1 MKRLLL
7 LLLAACSLIHA
18 AYAQDPYDKA
28 KQALALRD
36 TDNAIT
42 YFKDAVKAGRK
53 ASECNA
59 ALGAIALARHRIDE
73 AIGYLQ
79 AATERDN
86 ENFEAFRNLGYA
98 FLEKKDNAAAL
109 NQFRRAI
116 KLAPKDNSVS
126 QGYGMALLAADSI
139 DAAIVQ
145 LSRAKESAPDN
156 PALYVL
162 LGDAYLRQNVYVLGE
177 SNYQKAIELEPK
189 NIVTRAKLARVYFK
203 EKKYVP
209 SVDAWQ
215 SIVAIDSTLPEPYLE
230 IGRTFLL
237 AKQYRNAVRPLYK
250 LTQLQPKSV
259 EGWAMYA
266 RTLFGGEDYAD
277 AAKSAQTSLKLDS
290 TNAEVWRALARSL
303 TKTKDWNG
311 ALVGFAGLQRH
322 GKLGAEDLGDYGAA
336 LQSVGRED
344 EAVQVLLEAIKADS
358 TNCDAYF
365 PLGFIYMKRHDY
377 EHASGMF
384 EKRITCDPKSLSTY
398 VNAAACYMAL
408 KNWQRCRELLVRSLE
423 LKPDY
428 LAGHLYYARYFA
440 QVDSLEKAVAQ
451 YDTVIAL
458 IGPDIEKHRAEIG
471 EAYLQKAQL
480 YFIDKRFERAV
491 DTFRKAQTAG
501 VENAALN
508 LMWGQAMLQL
518 LDPTGNQ
525 DENKRK
531 KAEAVQHF
539 RKSVALDPGTAQSH
553 FWLGAGLVLMRE
565 EGDNEGN
572 KKLVEE
578 ACSEYSKC
586 LRLDPKN
593 EDAKKSRERIGC
605 K

>member
-1 MKRLLL
+1 MKRLL
-7 LLLAACSLIHA
+7 LLLAACSLIRS

-36 TDNAIT
+36 TNEAIT
-42 YFKDAVKAGRK
+42 HLKEAVKAGRK
-53 ASECNA
+53 VSECNA
-59 ALGAIALARHRIDE
+59 TLGAIALARHRAEE

-79 AATERDN
+79 AAVDRDN
-86 ENFEAFRNLGYA
+86 ENVEAFTNLGYA
-98 FLEKKDNAAAL
+98 CLLKKDNAGALAA
-109 NQFRRAI
+109 FRKAI
-116 KLAPKDNSVS
+116 RLAPKDVSIS
-126 QGYGMALLAADSI
+126 QGYGTALLAADSV

-162 LGDAYLRQNVYVLGE
+162 LGDAYLKQNVYVLGE
-177 SNYQKAIELEPK
+177 SNYQKAIELDPK
-189 NIVTRAKLARVYFK
+189 NIVTRAKLARVFFK
-203 EKKYVP
+203 EKKYQP
-209 SVDAWQ
+209 SVDMWET
-215 SIVAIDSTLPEPYLE
+215 IVAIDSTLSEPYLE
-230 IGRTFLL
+230 IGRTYLL
-237 AKQYRNAVRPLYK
+237 AKLYRNAVRPLYK

-277 AAKSAQTSLKLDS
+277 AAKAAQTSLKLDS
-290 TNAEVWRALARSL
+290 TNADVWRALARSL

-311 ALVGFAGLQRH
+311 ALVGFGGLQRH
-322 GKLGAEDLGDYGAA
+322 GKLNAEDLGDYGAA

-344 EAVQVLLEAIKADS
+344 EAVQVLLEAIRQDS
-358 TNCDAYF
+358 TNCDVYF

-377 EHASGMF
+377 DHAAGMF
-384 EKRITCDPKSLSTY
+384 EKRIVCDPRSLSTY
-398 VNAAACYMAL
+398 VNGAACYMAL
-408 KNWQRCRELLVRSLE
+408 KNWTRCRELLVRSLE

-428 LAGHLYYARYFA
+428 LSGHLYYARYFA
-440 QVDSLEKAVAQ
+440 QVDSLEKAVGQ
-451 YDTVIAL
+451 YDTVLAI
-458 IGPDIEKHRAEIG
+458 IGPDIDKHRVEAG

-480 YFIDKRFERAV
+480 YFVDKRFERAV
-491 DTFRKAQTAG
+491 DTFRKGQSVG
-501 VENAALN
+501 VENAPLH

-518 LDPTGNQ
+518 LDPNGSQ
-525 DENKRK
+525 DDNMKK

-539 RKSVALDPGTAQSH
+539 RKAAALDPGTAQSH
-553 FWLGAGLVLMRE
+553 FWLGTGLILMRV
-565 EGDNEGN
+565 EGDTEGN
-572 KKLVEE
+572 KKLVDE
-578 ACSEYSKC
+578 ACSEFSKC